1 MRMPEAIDRAVR
13 ELIEAQRIAS
23 LGTLHDGEP
32 YVSMVP
38 FAVLADGPEF
48 VVHVSA
54 LAAHTKDMLAE
65 SRVSL
70 LVIAPDD
77 PAIAPQATARLT
89 IQGDAA
95 RLDESEA
102 RYAAAKRAYM
112 DRFPQSAQTFALPDF
127 SIFLIRPRA
136 LRFVG
141 GFAQA
146 KSLTPEGLARILA

>member
-1 MRMPEAIDRAVR
+1 MPEAIDRAVR

-54 LAAHTKDMLAE
+54 LAAHTKDMLAD

-70 LVIAPDD
+70 LVIAPDN
-77 PAIAPQATARLT
+77 PGIAPQATARLT

-95 RLDESEA
+95 QLDESEA
-102 RYAAAKRAYM
+102 RHAAAKRAYM

>member
-1 MRMPEAIDRAVR
+1 MPEAIDRAVR
-13 ELIEAQRIAS
+13 ELLEAQRIAS

-38 FAVLADGPEF
+38 FALLAGAPEF
-48 VVHVSA
+48 IVHVSA

-65 SRVSL
+65 PKVSL
-70 LVIAPDD
+70 LVIAPHD
-77 PAIAPQATARLT
+77 ANVSPQATARLT
-89 IQGDAA
+89 IQGDAM
-95 RLDESEA
+95 RIDESDA
-102 RYAAAKRAYM
+102 RHATAKRAYM
-112 DRFPQSAQTFALPDF
+112 DRFPQSAQTFELPDF
-127 SIFLIRPRA
+127 SIFGIRPRA